1 MCRIA
6 CFGALGISGK
16 MLTALSWV
24 FTALAKAH
32 IQAQPDTVHSVAE
45 TASEEEEASLEGY
58 QSAESDSWD
67 AKRSS
72 RRSRH

>member
-1 MCRIA
+1 MFRGAGEA
-6 CFGALGISGK
+6 CIQ
-16 MLTALSWV
+16 
-24 FTALAKAH
+24 KAEPET
-32 IQAQPDTVHSVAE
+32 ILYGAE

-67 AKRSS
+67 AKKSS